1 MTAPETSQQALFS
14 MPPPSPPQF
23 RNLRLPLLVGLL
35 SLALTGWLW
44 HHENQAAEARMRADF
59 DFSVR
64 QSVSRIE
71 ERIASYEQLLRAA
84 RGLFEASDAVSR
96 EDFQSFVNALMGG
109 SAASG
114 VQLMAFTPLLPAGQL
129 PGHVAT
135 RRALG
140 DPDYTIRPDHDGG
153 PVAPVTYIAPL
164 TPGNRAAL
172 GHNIYTDP
180 LRRKAMLQARDSGG
194 IAITSRIALRL
205 DAPHDRPAFAMY
217 LALYNRGQP
226 GDTPAGRQAAV
237 YGWVHIAFQLADLI
251 ASIPGEGSPGIAL
264 RIYDGPEA
272 VAERLMFDSE
282 PWAAGPLPR
291 FTAIKH
297 IEFPQH
303 RWALQVRSTPAFELG
318 QSNKPARIIA
328 GAGIGVSLLL
338 ALFTWQLVTGRAR
351 AFAQAQAMTRELRER
366 EEYMRHMAQ
375 HDPLTQL
382 PNRALFSDRLQ
393 AALARARRERSRAAL
408 MFVDLDHFKPVNDA
422 CGHAV
427 GDSLL
432 IAATERM
439 RECLRESDTLARVG
453 GDEFVVLLPHID
465 SRDDARQVAERIRA
479 SIALPFQIGPH
490 QIDIS
495 ASIGICIFPEHAG
508 DEVGLMKC
516 ADTAMYQAKDAG
528 RDRLFF
534 ADEA

>member
-1 MTAPETSQQALFS
+1 MTAPETSQRALFP
-14 MPPPSPPQF
+14 MPPSPPPQF

-96 EDFQSFVNALMGG
+96 EDFQSFVSALMGG

-114 VQLMAFTPLLPAGQL
+114 VQLMAFTPLLPAGL
-129 PGHVAT
+129 IPGHVAT
-135 RRALG
+135 QRALG
-140 DPDYTIRPDHDGG
+140 DPDYTIRPGDGSG
-153 PVAPVTYIAPL
+153 PVAPVTYIAPP

-172 GHNIYTDP
+172 GHNLYADP

-205 DAPHDRPAFAMY
+205 DAPHDKPAFAMY
-217 LALYNRGQP
+217 MALYNRGQP
-226 GDTPAGRQAAV
+226 GDTPAGRQAAM
-237 YGWVHIAFQLADLI
+237 YGWVHIAFRLADLI

-264 RIYDGPEA
+264 RIYDGPEV

-282 PWAAGPLPR
+282 PGAASPLPR

-297 IEFPQH
+297 IEFAQH
-303 RWALQVRSTPAFELG
+303 RWALQVRSTPGFELG

-328 GAGIGVSLLL
+328 GAGICVSLLL

-366 EEYMRHMAQ
+366 EEHMRHMAQ

-508 DEVGLMKC
+508 DEVSLMKC

>member
-1 MTAPETSQQALFS
+1 MTDPETSHPAS
-14 MPPPSPPQF
+14 PAVPPPAPPRL
-23 RNLRLPLLVGLL
+23 RNLGLPVLVGLL

-44 HHENQAAEARMRADF
+44 HHEQQAAEARMRADF

-71 ERIASYEQLLRAA
+71 ARVASYEQMLRAA

-96 EDFQSFVNALMGG
+96 DDFQSFVSALMGG

-129 PGHVAT
+129 PRHVAT

-217 LALYNRGQP
+217 LALYTRGQP
-226 GDTPAGRQAAV
+226 DDTPASRQAAV
-237 YGWVHIAFQLADLI
+237 YGWVHIAFRLADLI
-251 ASIPGEGSPGIAL
+251 ASMPGEGSPGIAL

-272 VAERLMFDSE
+272 LAERLMFDSE
-282 PWAAGPLPR
+282 PEADSPLPR

-303 RWALQVRSTPAFELG
+303 RWALQVRSTPGFELG

-328 GAGIGVSLLL
+328 GAGICVSLLL

-351 AFAQAQAMTRELRER
+351 AFARAQAMTRELRER

-432 IAATERM
+432 IASAERM

-465 SRDDARQVAERIRA
+465 DRTDAELVAGRIRA
-479 SIALPFQIGPH
+479 ALAQPFSIDGRELS
-490 QIDIS
+490 IS
-495 ASIGICIFPEHAG
+495 ASIGIGIFPEHGA
-508 DEVGLMKC
+508 DDVSLMKS
-516 ADTAMYQAKDAG
+516 ADDAMYRAKDIG
-528 RDRLFF
+528 RDQLVF
-534 ADEA
+534 AG

>member
-1 MTAPETSQQALFS
+1 MTAPETSQPALPGPR
-14 MPPPSPPQF
+14 PPPRL
-23 RNLRLPLLVGLL
+23 RNLGLPVLVGLL

-44 HHENQAAEARMRADF
+44 QHEHQAAEARMQADF

-71 ERIASYEQLLRAA
+71 ERIASYEQMLRAA
-84 RGLFEASDAVSR
+84 RGLFDASEAVSR
-96 EDFQSFVNALMGG
+96 DDFQSFVSALMGG
-109 SAASG
+109 SAFSG
-114 VQLMAFTPLLPAGQL
+114 LQLMAFTPLLPAERI

-140 DPDYTIRPDHDGG
+140 DPDYTIRPGYGG
-153 PVAPVTYIAPL
+153 EPVAPVTYIAPP
-164 TPGNRAAL
+164 TPWNRRAL
-172 GHNIYTDP
+172 GHNLYADP
-180 LRRKAMLQARDSGG
+180 LRHKAMGQARDSGG
-194 IAITSRIALRL
+194 IAITSRIALL
-205 DAPHDRPAFAMY
+205 MDAPDKKPAFAMY
-217 LALYNRGQP
+217 LALYARGQAS
-226 GDTPAGRQAAV
+226 DTPAARQAAL
-237 YGWVHIAFQLADLI
+237 YGWVHMAFRLADLI
-251 ASIPGEGSPGIAL
+251 TSMHGEGSPGIAL

-272 VAERLMFDSE
+272 TPGQLMFDSE
-282 PWAAGPLPR
+282 PGAASTTPR
-291 FTAIKH
+291 FTAIEH

-303 RWALQVRSTPAFELG
+303 SWTLQVRSTPSFELG
-318 QSNKPARIIA
+318 HSNKPARIIA
-328 GAGIGVSLLL
+328 GAGSCVSLLL

-351 AFAQAQAMTRELRER
+351 AFARAQAMTRELRER
-366 EEYMRHMAQ
+366 EEHMRHMAQ

-432 IAATERM
+432 IAAAERM
-439 RECLRESDTLARVG
+439 RECLRESDTLARIG

-465 SRDDARQVAERIRA
+465 TRDDARQVAERIRA
-479 SIALPFQIGPH
+479 SIALPFHIGPH
-490 QIDIS
+490 LIGIS
-495 ASIGICIFPEHAG
+495 ASIGIGIFPEHAG

-516 ADTAMYQAKDAG
+516 ADAAMYRAKEVG
-528 RDRLFF
+528 RDRLIF
-534 ADEA
+534 AD